1 MKNNAV
7 IYELIKESQ
16 GDLADRMHEA
26 FDKGFE
32 QGLKENSEEAYQ
44 KGLDDAWECADKLNR
59 MTIDEVRRV
68 FASDP
73 LSLTIER
80 ESIFLCCTPNIAI
93 AKITAYEEQKNK
105 RCTACKY
112 QNDTDGSECY
122 ECVKGMVDRYE
133 PTESIKVGTRVR
145 TTKNEDF
152 ESNEVFPIGT
162 IGVIEEINTLR
173 KLPYKI
179 SANGDYWFY
188 SRDMFEVIDNDE
200 ILVGDEV
207 VGKFGFRGVV
217 VGIDLP
223 SNKAS
228 ILNVRH
234 TVPQMYPLNDISRK
248 TGRHFSQIAEVIK
261 QLQEGE

>member
-7 IYELIKESQ
+7 IYELITESQ

-32 QGLKENSEEAYQ
+32 QGLKDNSEEAYQ

-59 MTIDEVRRV
+59 MTIDEVRSV

-73 LSLTIER
+73 LSHTIER
-80 ESIFLCCTPNIAI
+80 ECIFSCCTPNLAI
-93 AKITAYEEQKNK
+93 AKIKAYEEQKK
-105 RCTACKY
+105 AKK
-112 QNDTDGSECY
+112 E
-122 ECVKGMVDRYE
+122 EL
-133 PTESIKVGTRVR
+133 KVGTRVR
-145 TTKNEDF
+145 TSKNEDF
-152 ESNEVFPIGT
+152 ESNEVFPVGT
-162 IGVIEEINTLR
+162 IGVIEEIDTLR

-228 ILNVRH
+228 ILNVGH

-248 TGRHFSQIAEVIK
+248 TGRHFPQISEVLK
-261 QLQEGE
+261 QLQEGEE